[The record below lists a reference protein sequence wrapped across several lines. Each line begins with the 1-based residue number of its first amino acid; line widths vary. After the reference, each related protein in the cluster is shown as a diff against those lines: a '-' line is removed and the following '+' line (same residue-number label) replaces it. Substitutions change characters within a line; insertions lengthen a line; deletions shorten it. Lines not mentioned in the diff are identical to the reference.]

1 MLAAMSVTPSSPS
14 DREETTAAGRAPRV
28 RGDACPGALRLHAA
42 DDGALAR
49 VRVPAGLLTTR
60 QALVLAELAEE
71 LGDGNLDLTSRGNVQ
86 LRGLAGGCGGA
97 LGERLREAG
106 LLPSDRHE
114 RVRNVA
120 ASPLCGLDGAGHGDV
135 QGWAREL
142 DGLLCANPEV
152 TELSG
157 RFLFGLDDGRGD
169 IAALAPDV
177 TLIAVGGGRA
187 VLCYAAASPGL
198 RIAAADGPRAA
209 VLAAEWFLAERR
221 AHGATA
227 WRVRELPVEHRP
239 RVDAL
244 GRRLA
249 AAGIAAEPAA
259 VALPSG
265 APVEPGLVDGPGGTT
280 ALSVGAPLGRLTS
293 AQWRLLARTAVAYG
307 SGELRVTPWRGIV
320 VPGRPA
326 GEPSGPG
333 APARL
338 AALAAAGL
346 VASAASPWHRAGAC
360 AGRPG
365 CAKSLADV
373 RADAAACLVADPG
386 HRGPAGLPVYW
397 SGCERRCGR
406 PGGSWVD
413 VLATAD
419 GYEVTVRAPAAGT
432 TARAASAA
440 ELAGAV
446 AAARSAPAPARAS
459 TA

>member
-1 MLAAMSVTPSSPS
+1 M
-14 DREETTAAGRAPRV
+14 
-28 RGDACPGALRLHAA
+28 
-42 DDGALAR
+42 
-49 VRVPAGLLTTR
+49 
-60 QALVLAELAEE
+60 
-71 LGDGNLDLTSRGNVQ
+71 
-86 LRGLAGGCGGA
+86 
-97 LGERLREAG
+97 REAG

-249 AAGIAAEPAA
+249 AAASPRNRPRS
-259 VALPSG
+259 PS
-265 APVEPGLVDGPGGTT
+265 
-280 ALSVGAPLGRLTS
+280 
-293 AQWRLLARTAVAYG
+293 
-307 SGELRVTPWRGIV
+307 
-320 VPGRPA
+320 RPA
-326 GEPSGPG
+326 PRWSPG
-333 APARL
+333 
-338 AALAAAGL
+338 
-346 VASAASPWHRAGAC
+346 SS
-360 AGRPG
+360 
-365 CAKSLADV
+365 
-373 RADAAACLVADPG
+373 
-386 HRGPAGLPVYW
+386 
-397 SGCERRCGR
+397 
-406 PGGSWVD
+406 
-413 VLATAD
+413 
-419 GYEVTVRAPAAGT
+419 
-432 TARAASAA
+432 TARAGPPPCRWGRPS
-440 ELAGAV
+440 GG
-446 AAARSAPAPARAS
+446 
-459 TA
+459 